1 MAASCVASSF
11 ATLSISAAPTTARP
25 VALSSSSFVSAA
37 PLRSCGFLSTPLSV
51 SGGAS
56 RCPVSRR
63 KVVIRGMAEPEKRK
77 KEDSAVKRARIA
89 EARRVYNKSRKT
101 EIKTRMKKVFAAL
114 DGLKKKGASSQDD
127 IKPVETLIAEAYSII
142 DKAVKVGTLHKNTG
156 GNRKSRLARA
166 KRALEIQMGWYT
178 PAVSQ

>member
-1 MAASCVASSF
+1 MAVSCVATHF
-11 ATLSISAAPTTARP
+11 ATLSISGTGPTARP
-25 VALSSSSFVSAA
+25 ASLSSSSFVSVG
-37 PLRSCGFLSTPLSV
+37 PIRSCGFLSSPLFV
-51 SGGAS
+51 SGGVS
-56 RCPVSRR
+56 RCPVFRR
-63 KVVIRGMAEPEKRK
+63 RVVIRNMAEPAKKK

-89 EARRVYNKSRKT
+89 EVRRIYNKSRKT

-114 DGLKKKGASSQDD
+114 DDLKKKGASSQDD
-127 IKPVETLIAEAYSII
+127 IKPVEALIAEAYSII

-178 PAVSQ
+178 PAV